1 MSSFVDH
8 YQVLGLSAQ
17 AEDVVIV
24 AAYRALASRY
34 HPDKFSGPD
43 AELAHRRMAHINA
56 AYAVLS
62 DPAQRQAFDA
72 QVAQADDVLARAYA
86 AEEAWACQQAQAL
99 AQRLEREQAEREEQA
114 RAKSQR
120 EQTAV
125 LESDWKTAVKLYPDL
140 AALREQLSRSDAGL
154 ALSFVRGM
162 LTSGEFDIRQA
173 LADTLEKRY
182 YQKTFGNNPQ
192 VLALARELARLRLPK
207 ATDALKSYLSLTG
220 SAADPKLLVAHIE
233 REFNL
238 TTLRGTTHDDGDQE
252 SVLREQVRARRI
264 ARLQRDVAKFRN
276 EAEARDLA
284 QAMGYEVSDI
294 ANGPFRPRSVEV
306 ANRSNGEVVAKLAD
320 APRFIE
326 WVVTTLCRA

>member
-8 YQVLGLSAQ
+8 YQVLGLSPQ

-43 AELAHRRMAHINA
+43 AELAHRRMAQINA

-62 DPAQRQAFDA
+62 DPSQRQAFDA
-72 QVAQADDVLARAYA
+72 QVAQADDVMARAYA
-86 AEEAWACQQAQAL
+86 AEEARARQQALAL
-99 AQRLEREQAEREEQA
+99 AQRLEREQAAREAQA
-114 RAKSQR
+114 RAQNQR

-125 LESDWKTAVKLYPDL
+125 LENDWKTAVKLYPDL
-140 AALREQLSRSDAGL
+140 VALREQLNRADAGL

-162 LTSGEFDIRQA
+162 LTSGEFDSRKA

-182 YQKTFGNNPQ
+182 YQKTFGNHPQ
-192 VLALARELARLRLPK
+192 ILALARELARLRLPK
-207 ATDALKSYLSLTG
+207 AMDALKNYLAMTG
-220 SAADPKLLVAHIE
+220 PAADPKLVVARIE

-238 TTLRGTTHDDGDQE
+238 TTLRGTTEDVDQE
-252 SVLREQVRARRI
+252 STLREQVRARRI

-294 ANGPFRPRSVEV
+294 ANGPFKPRAVEV
-306 ANRSNGEVVAKLAD
+306 ANRANGEVVAKLPD

-326 WVVTTLCRA
+326 WVVNTLCRV